1 MFSCKQCK
9 YTTDVKCNWIRH
21 QQRKKPCTRQNNN
34 TNNGQDHN
42 IYNIQGQDHESSFK
56 RIDNKYLECLKCH
69 KRVCAKLK
77 RHLAVCKGVPTNT
90 CMFCK
95 KKFNHQSAHSRHQKT
110 CKARPAVV
118 PVTIVPETINNN
130 INSNNGTTIIIN
142 NNNNYNDNR
151 TYIQNNTFGHEDL
164 TVILN
169 KLEQDPRLKE
179 AVSNFKTALSLVH
192 FNKDFPENQ
201 TIRKMNK
208 RSNTIELR
216 QSVDP
221 ERWDLEP
228 FETGFGRVMDN
239 LQRQLKVDLNHMY
252 PINYLRDHMYHLSKV
267 QPAVTTSEIVP
278 PPPPAV
284 TEASASD
291 SALVNQKQ
299 RLHQIAIE
307 ERDRFIKES
316 KPNWQFDRS
325 NVERCRVFNDQL
337 HDMFRQKGLFY
348 KVVNTHEPSQFW
360 HLFQFLSKRQD
371 ELEYVKARL

>member
-21 QQRKKPCTRQNNN
+21 QQRKKPCMAQNVIGSGSDICTTEVNLS
-34 TNNGQDHN
+34 TNVMIRGRCFN
-42 IYNIQGQDHESSFK
+42 
-56 RIDNKYLECLKCH
+56 YLNDTHVLC
-69 KRVCAKLK
+69 
-77 RHLAVCKGVPTNT
+77 ND
-90 CMFCK
+90 CK
-95 KKFNHQSAHSRHQKT
+95 KKLLKHNAKRHSCRGSPRNTCIYCRKDFKHRQNVFTHQKT

-118 PVTIVPETINNN
+118 PAIVPEIINNNN

-252 PINYLRDHMYHLSKV
+252 PINYIRDHMYHLSKV

-278 PPPPAV
+278 SLQVAASS
-284 TEASASD
+284 ASAS
-291 SALVNQKQ
+291 ALANQKQ

-371 ELEYVKARL
+371 ELEYVKTRL